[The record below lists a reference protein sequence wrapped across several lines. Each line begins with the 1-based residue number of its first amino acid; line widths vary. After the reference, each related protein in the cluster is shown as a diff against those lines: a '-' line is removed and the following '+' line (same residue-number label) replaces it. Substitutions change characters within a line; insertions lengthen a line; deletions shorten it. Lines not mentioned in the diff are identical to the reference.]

1 MLSYSTIAPY
11 LRRTAAIA
19 AVVLGLTFSSSRD
32 AAAQGFVSP
41 FIGYNFGGNS
51 GCPEIDDCEDK
62 KLNWGVGFG
71 ALGPIVGFEA
81 EFAYADGFF
90 GDNVLF
96 DSSVLTFM
104 GNFMLAPRIG
114 FVQPY
119 ALAGLGLIKTNVDI
133 GSSGTL
139 ISNDNNHFGWDVGGG
154 LMVFFGRHVGVRG
167 DVRYFHAFQDLEI
180 LDFDIVTD
188 DDRLDFGRFSG
199 AVVFRF

>member
-1 MLSYSTIAPY
+1 MLSYSTIRHAMRP
-11 LRRTAAIA
+11 AAIA
-19 AVVLGLTFSSSRD
+19 ALALGLTISASRD

-62 KLNWGVGFG
+62 RLNWGVGFG

-119 ALAGLGLIKTNVDI
+119 GLAGLGLIKTNVDI
-133 GSSGTL
+133 GSSGSL

-154 LMVFFGRHVGVRG
+154 LMVFFGRHVGARA
-167 DVRYFHAFQDLEI
+167 DVRYFHAFQNLEI
-180 LDFDIVTD
+180 LDFDIVD
-188 DDRLDFGRFSG
+188 DEEKLDFGRFSG